1 MDDMN
6 ENVSWVFQKRD
17 VTQPRLCP
25 QCGDPMVVSWHG
37 DIYDYGCAN
46 YACSLLYFGPPYTE
60 AELAN
65 DSALVLGPPNCP
77 RCLMPMEVVPVGQS
91 WQFACQQNGCDGIWP
106 PTGP

>member
-17 VTQPRLCP
+17 VTQPRLCT
-25 QCGDPMVVSWHG
+25 QCGDPLVVSWHG
-37 DIYDYGCAN
+37 DTYDYGCAN

-60 AELAN
+60 AELGSDN
-65 DSALVLGPPNCP
+65 ALVLGPPNCP
-77 RCLMPMEVVPVGQS
+77 RCLMPMDVVPVGQS